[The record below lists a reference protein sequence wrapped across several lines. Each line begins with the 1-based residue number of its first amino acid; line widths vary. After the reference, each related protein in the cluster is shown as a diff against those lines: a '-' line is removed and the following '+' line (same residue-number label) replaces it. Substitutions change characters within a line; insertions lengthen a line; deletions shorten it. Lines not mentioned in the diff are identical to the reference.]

1 MIYLNTPKKL
11 DSLFEAISVVA
22 EGAYVYLCDMKTN
35 ISRWSK
41 TAVDFF
47 GLPDSYMFNA
57 GSIWEE
63 HVHPDDRESYAKS
76 IEEVFSGKS
85 YGHDMQYRTR
95 ALDGSYIVCTCRGVV
110 IRDDDGNPEY
120 FGGVIRNHGDF
131 SYIDPVTGLRSL
143 YGYLDDIKGLY
154 NRRVPSLIIM
164 LGLSSFSDINDV
176 YGYKF
181 GNVVLQFLTLKIK
194 QKFANKGAV
203 YRMNGT
209 RFAIITHDLSAE
221 EAAELYESLRDEVK
235 RDFYVDGEKITL
247 CMNGGAICADRF
259 DISSE
264 TFYSCLRY
272 AYAASKHHKFGEFV
286 VFEDVVSMDNRRII
300 EQLNVIRS
308 CITENGRGFYLCY
321 QPIVDFSSE
330 KLKGMEALIRWKSDE
345 YGIVSPDTFI
355 PFLEQDALFPELGKW
370 ILRRAMVDGKKFL
383 EFDPKLTINVNL
395 SYTQIEQDGFIK
407 DLFEIIRETGFPKN
421 HLCLEITERCRLLD
435 IEMLKDM
442 FSIIRENGIKVAVD
456 DFGTGFS
463 SLGFL
468 RSIPVDIVKIDREFV
483 KDIQKNDADKYS
495 VKFISELA
503 GAFCADV
510 CVEGIETTEV
520 RDCLKEYKICSLQG
534 YYYSKPI
541 TADEIMTYFIEQNK
555 EKGSN

>member
-1 MIYLNTPKKL
+1 MNGLKKL
-11 DSLFEAISVVA
+11 DSLFEAISIVA
-22 EGAYVYLCDMKTN
+22 EGAYVYLCDMKTDM
-35 ISRWSK
+35 SRWSK
-41 TAVDFF
+41 TAVDLF
-47 GLPDSYMFNA
+47 GLPDTYMLNA
-57 GSIWEE
+57 GDIWAE
-63 HVHPDDRESYAKS
+63 HIHPDDRESYSRS
-76 IEEVFSGKS
+76 IDDVFSGKAS
-85 YGHDMQYRTR
+85 GHDMQYRARTF
-95 ALDGSYIVCTCRGVV
+95 DGSYTLCTCRGVV
-110 IRDDDGNPEY
+110 IRDNDGNPEY
-120 FGGVIRNHGDF
+120 FGGVIRNHGNF

-154 NRRVPSLIIM
+154 NRRVPSFIIM

-181 GNVVLQFLTLKIK
+181 GNLVLQLLTRRIK

-221 EAAELYESLRDEVK
+221 EAAQLYESLRDEVR
-235 RDFYVDGEKITL
+235 RDFYVDDEKITL

-272 AYAASKHHKFGEFV
+272 AYAASKRHKFGEFV

-308 CITENGRGFYLCY
+308 RITEECRGFYLCY
-321 QPIVDFSSE
+321 QPIVDFSTE
-330 KLKGMEALIRWKSDE
+330 KLKGMEALIRWKNDD
-345 YGIVSPDTFI
+345 YGIVPPGTFI

-370 ILRRAMVDGKKFL
+370 ILRRAMTDGKKFL
-383 EFDPKLTINVNL
+383 EFMPTLTINVNL
-395 SYTQIEQDGFIK
+395 SYTQLEQDGFIR

-421 HLCLEITERCRLLD
+421 RLCLEVTERCRLLD

-442 FSIIRENGIKVAVD
+442 FSIIRENGIKIAVD

-483 KDIQKNDADKYS
+483 KDIQKNDADKHS

-503 GAFCADV
+503 GAFSADV
-510 CVEGIETTEV
+510 CAEGIETNEV
-520 RDCLKEYKICSLQG
+520 RNCLKEYKICSLQG

-541 TADEIMTYFIEQNK
+541 TADEMMLYFLKQNK
-555 EKGSN
+555 EKGSY

>member
-1 MIYLNTPKKL
+1 MNGLKKL
-11 DSLFEAISVVA
+11 DSLFEAISIVA
-22 EGAYVYLCDMKTN
+22 EGAYVYLCDMKTDM
-35 ISRWSK
+35 SRWSK
-41 TAVDFF
+41 TAVDLF
-47 GLPDSYMFNA
+47 GLPDTYMLNA
-57 GSIWEE
+57 GDIWAE
-63 HVHPDDRESYAKS
+63 HIHPDDRESYSRS
-76 IEEVFSGKS
+76 IDDVFSGKAS
-85 YGHDMQYRTR
+85 GHDMQYRART
-95 ALDGSYIVCTCRGVV
+95 LDGSYTLCTCRGVV

-143 YGYLDDIKGLY
+143 YGYLDDIIGLY
-154 NRRVPSLIIM
+154 NRRVPSFIIM

-181 GNVVLQFLTLKIK
+181 GNLVLQLLTRRIK

-203 YRMNGT
+203 YR
-209 RFAIITHDLSAE
+209 
-221 EAAELYESLRDEVK
+221 
-235 RDFYVDGEKITL
+235 
-247 CMNGGAICADRF
+247 MNGGAICADRF

-272 AYAASKHHKFGEFV
+272 AYAASKRHKFGEFV

-308 CITENGRGFYLCY
+308 CITEECRGFYLCY
-321 QPIVDFSSE
+321 QPIVDFSTE
-330 KLKGMEALIRWKSDE
+330 KLKGMEALIRWKNDD
-345 YGIVSPDTFI
+345 YGIVPPSTFI

-370 ILRRAMVDGKKFL
+370 ILRRAMMDGKKFL
-383 EFDPKLTINVNL
+383 GFMPTLTINVNL
-395 SYTQIEQDGFIK
+395 SYTQLEQDGFIR

-421 HLCLEITERCRLLD
+421 RLCLEITERCRLLD

-442 FSIIRENGIKVAVD
+442 FSIIRENGIKIAVD

-483 KDIQKNDADKYS
+483 KDIQKNDADKHS
-495 VKFISELA
+495 VKFISKLA
-503 GAFCADV
+503 GAFSADV
-510 CVEGIETTEV
+510 CAEGIETNEV
-520 RDCLKEYKICSLQG
+520 RNCLKEYKICSLQG

-541 TADEIMTYFIEQNK
+541 TADEMMLYFLKQNK
-555 EKGSN
+555 EKGSD